1 MDTPQDE
8 KPKLDRT
15 KLATMTKEERLEDFK
30 NRTIAHPLLVK
41 ATKALLSAILEPG
54 GASIILVYGPARV
67 GKTTMLGKVMQQII
81 LAMLPFLENDKEL
94 IPLVHVLLQPPLRKP
109 NIWRDYFID
118 GMKSIQEIL
127 IEHKILLAQEKGGNK
142 ATTPPDTKHSH
153 RDSVAVLRASF
164 ITAVK
169 QRRPK
174 AIFVDEAQHFAKVS
188 SDQRLLDQL
197 DCIKSMADLTKT
209 VHVLA
214 GPYELLEFRNL
225 SAQLIGRSL
234 NIHLPRYQLTDEGI
248 KQFKGVLK
256 SFQELLPF
264 QEEPQTLLKHWK
276 FCYQRSIGCVGNLHL
291 MLVRAVKAA
300 LDADEKTLSWKRLQE
315 SAFSIAEVHE
325 MLELAREGEEQ
336 LKDNDKHIRDLKMWF
351 AEGLSASAKANKTH
365 PPTTNQNEPATPSET
380 ASIDDTDTNVKDTAT
395 ADPPAAGEGVETVS
409 SGRHRGRPKKS
420 PEEGG
425 QKPKVSSG
433 RKGKRNPH
441 RDAVGQKTPV

>member
-15 KLATMTKEERLEDFK
+15 KLAIMTKEERINDFK
-30 NRTIAHPLLVK
+30 SRTIAHPLLVK
-41 ATKALLSAILEPG
+41 ATEALLSAILEPG

-67 GKTTMLGKVMQQII
+67 GKTTMLMKVMQRII
-81 LAMLPFLENDKEL
+81 RDLLPFLENDKEL
-94 IPLVHVLLQPPLRKP
+94 IPLVYVLLQPPLRKP
-109 NIWRDYFID
+109 QIWSDYFID
-118 GMKSIQEIL
+118 GLKAIQEIL
-127 IEHKILLAQEKGGNK
+127 VEHKISLERGEDND
-142 ATTPPDTKHSH
+142 TVTPSYTKRSH
-153 RDSVAVLRASF
+153 RDASARALRASF

-169 QRRPK
+169 QRRPR

-264 QEEPQTLLKHWK
+264 KEEPKTLLKHWK

-300 LDADEKTLSWKRLQE
+300 LDANEETLSWKRLQE

-325 MLELAREGEEQ
+325 MLEVARKGEEQ
-336 LKDNDKHIRDLKMWF
+336 LKDNDKHIRDLQIWF
-351 AEGLSASAKANKTH
+351 AEGLSNSSQANKTS
-365 PPTTNQNEPATPSET
+365 PLTTNQNEPATSSDST
-380 ASIDDTDTNVKDTAT
+380 SVDNTTTDVGDTSSTT
-395 ADPPAAGEGVETVS
+395 PPAAGESGETAS

-420 PEEGG
+420 LEEVG
-425 QKPKVSSG
+425 QKPKANSG

-441 RDAVGQKTPV
+441 RDATGQRNPE